1 MTQFNDQVVY
11 ITGGTRGIGRALAER
26 FLGEGAKVAITGR
39 SAAKAADLVDKHG
52 ATGRLLVIESD
63 ATSLQG
69 INSSIDETES
79 NFGPLDVCIL
89 NAGGVDK
96 SAVVAEMTDEEWQH
110 ELDLNINHVF
120 RGTRRALQT
129 MIPRQSGRIIAV
141 SSIEGK
147 HAKPRVAGYTAN
159 KHAINGFI
167 KAVAREVGP
176 QGIAATAIC
185 PGLVATDMLFGSG
198 GKNTGAGSIDAVIE
212 MYTKEAAIKRM
223 VTVEEIA
230 DLVVLLAGPSGMAFA
245 GGTISVDGGHAF
257 Y

>member
-1 MTQFNDQVVY
+1 MPQFNDQVVY

-26 FLGEGAKVAITGR
+26 FLTEGAKVAITGR
-39 SAAKAADLVDKHG
+39 TASKAADLIETFG
-52 ATGRLLVIESD
+52 TTGRLLVIESD
-63 ATSLQG
+63 AKLLAD
-69 INSSIDETES
+69 INSSVDETEKT
-79 NFGPLDVCIL
+79 FGPLDICIL

-96 SAVVAEMTDEEWQH
+96 STVVAEMTDEEWQH

-159 KHAINGFI
+159 KHAINGFV
-167 KAVAREVGP
+167 KAVAREVGTS
-176 QGIAATAIC
+176 GISVASIC

-198 GKNTGAGSIDAVIE
+198 GKNTGAGSVDAVIE

-230 DLVVLLAGPSGMAFA
+230 DLVLLLAGPSGMAFA

>member
-1 MTQFNDQVVY
+1 MSQFKDQVVY

-26 FLGEGAKVAITGR
+26 FLAEGAKVAITGR
-39 SAAKAADLVDKHG
+39 NAQKAADLLETH
-52 ATGRLLVIESD
+52 ASSGRLKFIESD
-63 ATSLQG
+63 AKSLQG

-79 NFGPLDVCIL
+79 AFGPLDVCIL
-89 NAGGVDK
+89 NAGGVAE
-96 SAVVAEMTDEEWQH
+96 SAVVVEMTDEEWQH
-110 ELDLNINHVF
+110 ELDLNLNHVF

-129 MIPRQSGRIIAV
+129 MLPRQSGRIIAV

-167 KAVAREVGP
+167 KAVAREVGT
-176 QGIAATAIC
+176 QGVAATAIC

-198 GKNTGAGSIDAVIE
+198 GKNTGAGSVDAVIQ
-212 MYTKEAAIKRM
+212 MYTQEAAIKRM
-223 VTVEEIA
+223 VTVDEIA

>member
-1 MTQFNDQVVY
+1 MADFKDQVVY

-26 FLGEGAKVAITGR
+26 FLAEGAKVAVTGR
-39 SAAKAADLVDKHG
+39 NAANAAGLVEAFG

-63 ATSLQG
+63 AKSLEG
-69 INSSIDETES
+69 INSSIDETEIS
-79 NFGPLDVCIL
+79 FGPLDICIL
-89 NAGGVDK
+89 NAGGVRE
-96 SAVVAEMTDEEWQH
+96 STVVVDMSDEEWQH
-110 ELDLNINHVF
+110 ELDLNLNHVF
-120 RGTRRALQT
+120 RGTRRALRT
-129 MIPRQSGRIIAV
+129 MIPREYGRIIAV

-176 QGIAATAIC
+176 LGIAASAIC
-185 PGLVATDMLFGSG
+185 PGLVGTDMLYQSG
-198 GKNTGAGSIDAVIE
+198 GKNTGAGSVDAVIE

-223 VTVEEIA
+223 VTVGEVA
-230 DLVVLLAGPSGMAFA
+230 DLVALLAGPSGMAFA